1 MRERLDCAVLLTRCT
16 KEWVEPLL
24 GQHAGGRLHL
34 HALDIVIDIE
44 AEGASSFLAAAAMAL
59 RRHDTCL
66 LPVSPAT
73 LSWARTSLSLGM
85 ARLQTPVMALVRDLT
100 AAGLHDLHELG
111 VADFLRDPFC
121 GHEARVRIERL
132 LDAPRAAARARL
144 TSPAVAEPS
153 PNIAYVASC
162 GELDPRLEHVC
173 QNIMDHDGSALE
185 AYAIAAASRSAVSR
199 ESFREAKSRVI
210 ERFERAYISAALGR
224 HAGNIAMAARAA
236 QKHRR
241 AFWAL
246 MRKHDI
252 DAAPYRLQDSSITQ
266 IGPAEFQAGAG
277 AQVQQPG
284 QAPGSMRGV
293 STSGSP
299 GMTPGVSTS
308 GRPGTAPGVSTSGTS
323 GTAPDVSTSGTSGL
337 APGGSPSGAPCL
349 NPGVTSGVRPPI
361 AAYSGLFPSPGG

>member
-16 KEWVEPLL
+16 AEWIQPLL

-34 HALDIVIDIE
+34 HALDVLVDIDG
-44 AEGASSFLAAAAMAL
+44 EGAHGVLGAASMAL
-59 RRHDTCL
+59 RRHDCCL
-66 LPVSPAT
+66 LPVSPST
-73 LSWARTSLSLGM
+73 LSWARTSLSL
-85 ARLQTPVMALVRDLT
+85 AIPRLQTPVMALVKGLT
-100 AAGLHDLHELG
+100 AAGLYDLYELG

-132 LDAPRAAARARL
+132 LNAPRAAARGRVHTASGVAERRPASEL
-144 TSPAVAEPS
+144 YGNASPAPDVGIE
-153 PNIAYVASC
+153 I
-162 GELDPRLEHVC
+162 VC

-246 MRKHDI
+246 MRKHEI
-252 DAAPYRLQDSSITQ
+252 DAAPYRTQ
-266 IGPAEFQAGAG
+266 AMDT
-277 AQVQQPG
+277 
-284 QAPGSMRGV
+284 PGSKLVPALASMQTERLGTFSVPRPVLQGARG
-293 STSGSP
+293 P
-299 GMTPGVSTS
+299 IP
-308 GRPGTAPGVSTSGTS
+308 AQ
-323 GTAPDVSTSGTSGL
+323 
-337 APGGSPSGAPCL
+337 GG
-349 NPGVTSGVRPPI
+349 
-361 AAYSGLFPSPGG
+361 

>member
-266 IGPAEFQAGAG
+266 IGPAESQAGAG

-284 QAPGSMRGV
+284 QAPGSMLGV
-293 STSGSP
+293 SPHGTPGVSPNGTP

-323 GTAPDVSTSGTSGL
+323 GT